1 MSFYFYKDIFYVTNQ
16 IRTTVF
22 SPRVNN
28 SNFILF
34 WFSLKQAFEVDKPL
48 GDATR
53 DADFTMEVVTLLK
66 IEYLIDCVNFKH
78 LQWSAFWWF
87 RAEKSIALTLQNSRC
102 LCCSVYNVKCIISF
116 QVLGSLQSRSRAE
129 LIAMVLSMQREMDCL
144 REQIRSLTGK
154 VVDFWSEIRRQSP
167 HWVFF
172 FFFLVQCISI
182 GMGKMCS
189 ELKSC

>member
-78 LQWSAFWWF
+78 LQ
-87 RAEKSIALTLQNSRC
+87 
-102 LCCSVYNVKCIISF
+102 
-116 QVLGSLQSRSRAE
+116 
-129 LIAMVLSMQREMDCL
+129 
-144 REQIRSLTGK
+144 
-154 VVDFWSEIRRQSP
+154 
-167 HWVFF
+167 
-172 FFFLVQCISI
+172 
-182 GMGKMCS
+182 
-189 ELKSC
+189 